1 MVEQVGYM
9 EDELIS
15 VAEAAKALGRNKQS
29 LFKLINRLKLEKV
42 FIKSEDARGQ
52 TAAFIS
58 IEDFYILKAHV
69 EGASSTSES
78 QENDAT
84 TSGYFYI
91 IQLEP
96 ELDPR
101 RLKLGF
107 AASVDGR
114 IRKHK
119 TSAPFSKV
127 LASWPCK
134 LLWEKTVIDCLTEN
148 CERVYTEV
156 FRVQDVG
163 KTIQTAAAFFE
174 LMPKPFPDRE

>member
-1 MVEQVGYM
+1 M
-9 EDELIS
+9 EDDLIS
-15 VAEAAKALGRNKQS
+15 VADAAKFLGRNKQS
-29 LFKLINRLKLEKV
+29 LFKLINRLKFEKK

-52 TAAFIS
+52 TAAYIS
-58 IEDFYILKAHV
+58 VDDFEILKSHV
-69 EGASSTSES
+69 GMASSTPDA
-78 QENDAT
+78 QDNDAFT
-84 TSGYFYI
+84 KGYFYI

-107 AASVDGR
+107 AASVDDR

-127 LASWPCK
+127 LATWPCK

-148 CERVYTEV
+148 SEKVYTEV
-156 FRVQDVG
+156 FRVEDVEETMR
-163 KTIQTAAAFFE
+163 KAASFFE
-174 LMPKPFPDRE
+174 LMPAPFPE